1 MVNFI
6 KNNTVKRKR
15 GFRLFHYFFSFRHL
29 SEQYFTSSQTF
40 SHFFRH
46 VNGRPQVMQ
55 ILLGKS
61 DFFFIF
67 IVHEFIKTLTIPL
80 SPASLVQSHLS
91 QHLFHHFW
99 AKYNWQFPKFHHKNQ
114 RGRWQK
120 DLDES
125 LLHNRVNH
133 RPCIKCFLP
142 KYPNQPTNPDKSL
155 ICSSHPNP

>member
-1 MVNFI
+1 MWDNPRINCIFTEYSHCVMFYDLAPQNSHLFGNTFHKFKQLHWVISKRNEDYYNLYHSVYQSLKIIFNIYYMVNFI

-55 ILLGKS
+55 ILVGKS

-67 IVHEFIKTLTIPL
+67 MTRISF
-80 SPASLVQSHLS
+80 
-91 QHLFHHFW
+91 
-99 AKYNWQFPKFHHKNQ
+99 
-114 RGRWQK
+114 
-120 DLDES
+120 
-125 LLHNRVNH
+125 
-133 RPCIKCFLP
+133 
-142 KYPNQPTNPDKSL
+142 
-155 ICSSHPNP
+155 